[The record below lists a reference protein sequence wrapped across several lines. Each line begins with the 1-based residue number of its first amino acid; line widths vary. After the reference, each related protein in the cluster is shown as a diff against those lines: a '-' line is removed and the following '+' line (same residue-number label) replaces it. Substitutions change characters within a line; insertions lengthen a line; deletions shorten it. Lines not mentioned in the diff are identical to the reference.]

1 MGSAALTAYQRIYRR
16 LRDAIVGGSFA
27 FGSRLP
33 SKRAIAVSEGVG
45 VITVEHAYAL
55 LCDEGYAEARERSGY
70 FAAYRKGDGDS
81 AGQTLPLPNVSRR
94 VSPKPNLH
102 RLPTDFPFST
112 VTRKMRG
119 VLVRYGERI
128 LIKSPNA
135 GTAELREAIAA
146 YLNRAKGMRV
156 KPSQVVI
163 GSGAEYLYGL
173 LAQTFAGQRFA
184 VEDPSYEKISTV
196 YAAHGIAFDRLRLG
210 SHGILSAELDRTE
223 AQILHV
229 TPYRSFPSGV
239 TADASKRHEYV
250 RWAARRGGFLIEDDF
265 DSEFAVA
272 GRGEETLFSTDEE
285 GRVVYVNT
293 FSKTIAP
300 SIRVGYMVLPPRLL
314 AQFQKTVGFYSCT
327 VPVFEQYFLAD
338 FINDGDFERHLCR
351 VRRRQSADGSV
362 KISLNFETSNFGVRS

>member
-1 MGSAALTAYQRIYRR
+1 MGSAAPVAYQRIYRR
-16 LRDAIVGGSFA
+16 LREAIVGGAFA

-33 SKRAIAVSEGVG
+33 SKRSLAESEGVG

-70 FAAYRKGDGDS
+70 FAAYREGDGDS
-81 AGQTLPLPNVSRR
+81 TACDLPASSASRR

-102 RLPTDFPFST
+102 RLPVKFPFST
-112 VTRKMRG
+112 ATRKMRS
-119 VLVRYGERI
+119 VIVRYGERI

-156 KPSQVVI
+156 KPSQIIV

-173 LAQTFAGQRFA
+173 LAQTFAGRRFA
-184 VEDPSYEKISTV
+184 VEDPSYEKIGDV
-196 YAAHGIAFDRLRLG
+196 YAAHGVVFDRLRLG
-210 SHGILSAELDRTE
+210 PHGVLSAELNRTA
-223 AQILHV
+223 AQVLHV
-229 TPYRSFPSGV
+229 TPYRSYPSGV

-265 DSEFAVA
+265 DSEFAR
-272 GRGEETLFSTDEE
+272 RGEETLFSMDSE
-285 GRVVYVNT
+285 GRVIYVNT

-314 AQFQKTVGFYSCT
+314 ARFQKAVGFYSCT

-338 FINDGDFERHLCR
+338 FINDGDFERHLRR
-351 VRRRQSADGSV
+351 VRRRLSD
-362 KISLNFETSNFGVRS
+362 RSTPPRTRMRG